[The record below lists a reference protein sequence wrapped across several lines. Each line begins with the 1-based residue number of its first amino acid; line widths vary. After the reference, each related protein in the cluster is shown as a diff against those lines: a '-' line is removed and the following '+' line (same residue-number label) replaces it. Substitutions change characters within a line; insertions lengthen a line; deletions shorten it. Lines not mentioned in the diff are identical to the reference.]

1 VGETY
6 SLKSKE
12 KTQILNINLRN
23 KNQYFLNQPNP
34 SNKSEPE
41 DKEEEEDDEKEGKD
55 IEELCNNSQF
65 CQMLFLDDYFV
76 VEFIRECYDIYVIS
90 FGGYICH
97 QIFRDLML
105 LENQLP
111 FFVLNKL
118 HHMTKQDDDLPLAIL
133 AINSFTFFI
142 DDNSLFSS

>member
-1 VGETY
+1 
-6 SLKSKE
+6 
-12 KTQILNINLRN
+12 
-23 KNQYFLNQPNP
+23 
-34 SNKSEPE
+34 
-41 DKEEEEDDEKEGKD
+41 
-55 IEELCNNSQF
+55 
-65 CQMLFLDDYFV
+65 MLLLDGYFV

-118 HHMTKQDDDLPLAIL
+118 HDMTKQDDESSLLILVNASIVFFVNLPNMISESFKNTENSNIKHLLHAVHIASCHGKNPKKDLNNEITRNKVMPNATELSQAGDK
-133 AINSFTFFI
+133 NKFI
-142 DDNSLFSS
+142 